1 VPRIA
6 LKDCGW
12 ERVDDRLIVVSQGS
26 KLVELHDPDGSTEA
40 FLTALAAGPQTVD
53 ELRARLAAAG
63 SPVSA
68 EELADALAA
77 LDSIPLL
84 EDPDGASF
92 ADAELDLRHFSN
104 LAFFQEY
111 SGLQRTPTDLQRRLV
126 DAHVLQLGTGGL
138 GSNVLQCLAG
148 LGVGRLTLLD
158 ADVVEP
164 RNFARQ
170 FIYRRS
176 DVGKSKVEAAAA
188 WVREFDDRIEVRT
201 VERRVTGPGDVADLL
216 DGVDVVSS
224 GIDTPAGMVDLW
236 VNEACMSAAVPWVR
250 GGATGTAT
258 RYFSVHPGR
267 SACFA
272 CRAREYERVLAG
284 PDADGAAA
292 RAAARSARINRAI
305 GPMAAL
311 VGSQVALEVIRYLT
325 GFEPPVAAGATVTI
339 DIAGGLRTERWEW
352 PADPSC
358 ALCIK
363 AGRLEPALVAP

>member
-40 FLTALAAGPQTVD
+40 FLTALAAGPQTAD

-111 SGLQRTPTDLQRRLV
+111 SGLQRTPTDLQCRLV

-148 LGVGRLTLLD
+148 LGVGRLTL
-158 ADVVEP
+158 
-164 RNFARQ
+164 
-170 FIYRRS
+170 
-176 DVGKSKVEAAAA
+176 
-188 WVREFDDRIEVRT
+188 W
-201 VERRVTGPGDVADLL
+201 
-216 DGVDVVSS
+216 
-224 GIDTPAGMVDLW
+224 TPMW
-236 VNEACMSAAVPWVR
+236 S
-250 GGATGTAT
+250 
-258 RYFSVHPGR
+258 
-267 SACFA
+267 
-272 CRAREYERVLAG
+272 
-284 PDADGAAA
+284 
-292 RAAARSARINRAI
+292 NRATLPASSSTAEATWASRRWRRPRRGCGSSTTGSRS
-305 GPMAAL
+305 GPW
-311 VGSQVALEVIRYLT
+311 S
-325 GFEPPVAAGATVTI
+325 
-339 DIAGGLRTERWEW
+339 GG
-352 PADPSC
+352 
-358 ALCIK
+358 
-363 AGRLEPALVAP
+363 